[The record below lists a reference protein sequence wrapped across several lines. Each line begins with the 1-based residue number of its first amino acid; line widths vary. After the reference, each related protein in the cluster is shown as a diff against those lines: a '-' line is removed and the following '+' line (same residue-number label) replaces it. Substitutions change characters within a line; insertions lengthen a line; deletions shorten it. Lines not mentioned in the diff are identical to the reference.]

1 MAMRKIPPM
10 KLFFPQKDIA
20 YIKSDLQ
27 KILESGMLT
36 LGEYTRRFENE
47 YAKVCGVK
55 HGVAVN
61 SGTSAL
67 EIALRSLGLK
77 KGDEVLVPTN
87 TFTSTASAVFFS
99 GGKPVL
105 TDIDSS
111 TLCIDSQN
119 VQKYLTPKTKG
130 VIAVHIG
137 GLICPDIKAIKEL
150 CEDHHIFLMEDAAHA
165 QGSAISGQQAGSLG
179 DVGCFSFYPTKV
191 MTTGE
196 GGMITTNNEEVA
208 QKAKVLRD
216 QGKESFYSSIII
228 ELGYNWRLPEIS
240 AAIGL
245 TQLKR
250 LPEIIRR
257 RNKIAQRY
265 DKKLKTLS
273 GIKPLMKPPNVI
285 HNYYKYVAF
294 LDSDINR
301 DGFKRKLG
309 EKGVKCGGEVYWP
322 PLHLQPIYKKLLGTK
337 EGDFPEA
344 EYTCKRM
351 ICLPMHTQISIG
363 DAEYVTDKIK
373 ETLSEI

>member
-1 MAMRKIPPM
+1 MSTRKIPPM

-20 YIKSDLQ
+20 HIKGDLQ

-36 LGEYTRRFENE
+36 LGEYTRQFENA

-55 HGVAVN
+55 HGVALN

-87 TFTSTASAVFFS
+87 TFTSTASTVFFS

-208 QKAKVLRD
+208 QKARVLRD

-250 LPEIIRR
+250 LPEIIRV

-265 DKKLKTLS
+265 DKKLNTLP

-294 LDSDINR
+294 LDSDIDR

-344 EYTCKRM
+344 EDICKRM
-351 ICLPMHTQISIG
+351 ICLPMHTQVSIG